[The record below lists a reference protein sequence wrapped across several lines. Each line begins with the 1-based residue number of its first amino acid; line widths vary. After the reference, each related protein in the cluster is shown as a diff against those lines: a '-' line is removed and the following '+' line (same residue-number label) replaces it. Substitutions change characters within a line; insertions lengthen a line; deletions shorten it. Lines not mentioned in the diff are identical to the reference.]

1 METRESDIDTCGM
14 HQTTAV
20 SSSGIDSQAIKNDS
34 KDIRVSN
41 DNGSSDKPLR
51 KSAEGTTVSGKN
63 LSSEDSSAS
72 VWWRNELDRL
82 EILVDLENAEKC
94 AYSRDQR
101 RRYSRERAL

>member
-41 DNGSSDKPLR
+41 DNGSSDKPLC
-51 KSAEGTTVSGKN
+51 KSAGNMTA
-63 LSSEDSSAS
+63 SSKDMGSVDCSES

-82 EILVDLENAEKC
+82 EKLFF
-94 AYSRDQR
+94 
-101 RRYSRERAL
+101 